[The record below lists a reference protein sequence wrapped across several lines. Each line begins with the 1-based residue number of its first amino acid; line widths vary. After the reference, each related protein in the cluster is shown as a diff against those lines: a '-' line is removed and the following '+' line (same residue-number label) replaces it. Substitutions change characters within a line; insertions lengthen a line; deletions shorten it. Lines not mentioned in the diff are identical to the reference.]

1 MNKELGDAVS
11 RIADS
16 LSPLGAVARIVAEGC
31 AARLEMRRL
40 TLEGKQ
46 IEAEQLERTARID
59 NRQANVTEI
68 LQTMRREVAKGE
80 RNAKKYRDCF
90 TNLQRDYLRPGATTM
105 EKEMS
110 ASLMRDMADI
120 LSGSHTRDGGVLTG
134 HIHEVLNGA
143 GALDPRQ
150 SSSRQGAPKQ
160 RSAGRRAGTA
170 SAVAERS

>member
-1 MNKELGDAVS
+1 MDKDLGDAVS

-46 IEAEQLERTARID
+46 IEAEQQECVARLN

-68 LQTMRREVAKGE
+68 LERMRREAAESERTAK
-80 RNAKKYRDCF
+80 RYRACF
-90 TNLQRDYLRPGATTM
+90 SNLQRDYLRPGATVT
-105 EKEMS
+105 EKEMA
-110 ASLMRDMADI
+110 ASLMRDIADI
-120 LSGSHTRDGGVLTG
+120 LSGSHSRDGQVLTG

-150 SSSRQGAPKQ
+150 SSSHRHAPKQ
-160 RSAGRRAGTA
+160 LTPGSSGRNRQ
-170 SAVAERS
+170 RRR